1 MKIEAWLFVGV
12 AVFFAV
18 TTAVYAPFARDP
30 AGTAAMAV
38 ACLMAALIAFFL
50 AVQHRR
56 RGGRPEDRGEGE
68 IHERAGP
75 LDFFP
80 AGSLWPPVTA
90 LGLTVM
96 GTGVVVGLW
105 LFLIGTGITAA
116 GVFGFV
122 FQYAGGED

>member
-1 MKIEAWLFVGV
+1 MKAETWLFTGV
-12 AVFFAV
+12 AAFFAV
-18 TTAVYAPFARDP
+18 VAAGYAPFARDP
-30 AGTAAMAV
+30 AGTAALVV

-50 AVQHRR
+50 AVQHRK

-90 LGLTVM
+90 LGFTLM
-96 GTGVVVGLW
+96 AAGVVVGLW

-116 GVFGFV
+116 GVSGFV
-122 FQYAGGED
+122 FQYAGDD